1 MPFTVI
7 IVRLKG
13 VLSNKLL
20 KIYNPGH
27 VIRGNGFLYLCIIE
41 KESERFAG
49 EGIAFYPCDHG
60 KMGRYK
66 IPQAN
71 AGLLCIVDH
80 IFYMKD
86 LIFDPID
93 YVSVRNLLIS
103 VVDGSHNIVLIP

>member
-71 AGLLCIVDH
+71 AGFLCIVA
-80 IFYMKD
+80 
-86 LIFDPID
+86 
-93 YVSVRNLLIS
+93 VSYTHLDVYKRQVRRTGTGLR
-103 VVDGSHNIVLIP
+103 HHHP